1 LINDPIIEKDALE
14 ILSSNTALIDPF
26 GRQATVSK
34 LLLITPELNLNAEQK
49 SRWIKQALRANALR
63 NL

>member
-1 LINDPIIEKDALE
+1 LTKDPIIEKDALE

-34 LLLITPELNLNAEQK
+34 LLSITSELKLNGDQK